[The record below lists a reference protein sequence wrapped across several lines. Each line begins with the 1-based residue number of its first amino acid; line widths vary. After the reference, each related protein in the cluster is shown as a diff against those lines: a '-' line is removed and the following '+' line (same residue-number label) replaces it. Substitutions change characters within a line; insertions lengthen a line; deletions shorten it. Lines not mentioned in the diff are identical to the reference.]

1 MCNYLNKKRK
11 VKTMKKIITLAAAA
25 VVAGFAFAEGWSV
38 GGYFRSGAEANTDAK
53 DFETKTFK
61 DGCPYGIYGNM
72 NSRVRLNVNYT
83 QEDYGFKFRYQ
94 CTGFGV
100 NNSNADVWFNDG
112 NLKYM
117 YGYAKFLDGKI
128 IGEAGKLSDSYTD
141 GEGIQGFSAMD
152 GYGLRALLVP
162 VEGLYLSAA
171 GTTYRAEKYK
181 ETDKKVVDNKAK
193 EGDIKANE
201 KLITLSAK
209 YKNDAFTVAGGH
221 NFAGESYGYF
231 ELKTIPNFTLK
242 VEGKLLDKDISGKK
256 DKKGKDTSETQIW
269 EQVQYK
275 FNDMGLPL
283 EAGIY
288 CGQKIVKDDNI
299 MEFYPYMSYALNEV
313 VSPELEAGII
323 KYADKDRKDRDGDEY
338 SMTYNVTP
346 SLKIKVGK
354 KTTIKVYYNYDK
366 NDKSAV
372 GTTMKV
378 NF

>member
-1 MCNYLNKKRK
+1 
-11 VKTMKKIITLAAAA
+11 MKKILTLAVMAA
-25 VVAGFAFAEGWSV
+25 AGFAFAEGWDV
-38 GGYFRSGAEANTDAK
+38 NGYIRSGIEANTDAK
-53 DFETKTFK
+53 DFETKEYK
-61 DGCPYGIYGNM
+61 DGKWYGNGK
-72 NSRVRLNVNYT
+72 SRLRLNLNYT
-83 QEDYGFKFRYQ
+83 QEQYGFKFRYE
-94 CTGFGV
+94 CNKFGI
-100 NNSNADVWFNDG
+100 NDADSKDSEGDIKEIWFTND
-112 NLKYM
+112 NLKYV
-117 YGYAKFLDGKI
+117 YGYGKFLDGKI
-128 IGEAGKLSDSYTD
+128 VAEAGKLKDGYTQT
-141 GEGIQGFSAMD
+141 EGKEEFSAME
-152 GYGLRALLVP
+152 GYGLRGVVIP
-162 VEGLYLSAA
+162 VEGFYLSAA
-171 GTTYRAEKYK
+171 ATTYRAEKFVS
-181 ETDKKVVDNKAK
+181 EDDEVVDGKAK
-193 EGDIKANE
+193 AGDYKMNE
-201 KLITLSAK
+201 KVLTLSAK

-231 ELKTIPNFTLK
+231 ELKAVPNFALK
-242 VEGKLLDKDISGKK
+242 VEAKLLDKDISGKK

-288 CGQKIVKDDNI
+288 CGQKIVTDDNI
-299 MEFYPYMSYALNEV
+299 FEFYPYMSYTLNEV

-323 KYADKDRKDRDGDEY
+323 KYADKDRRDRDGDEY

-346 SLKIKVGK
+346 SLKIKAGK